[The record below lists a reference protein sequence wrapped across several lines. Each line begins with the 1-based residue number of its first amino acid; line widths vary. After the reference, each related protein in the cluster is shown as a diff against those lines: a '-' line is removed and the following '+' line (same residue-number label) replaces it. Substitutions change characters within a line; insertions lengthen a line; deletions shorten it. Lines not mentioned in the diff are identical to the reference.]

1 MRDTSQLR
9 RVLSLSASVIVLTAI
24 AAPALAQA
32 AAPAA
37 PAPAEPATSQEAG
50 GADVIVTAEHRQT
63 RLQKVPVAVSVF
75 TGASRDR
82 IGISTVQEV
91 TNFAP
96 GFVYDPGN
104 VHAYIRGVG
113 RQSINLTDDAR
124 VATYEDEFYV
134 YSPYGLDRSSLFLSQ
149 EQIERGPQN
158 VGGRNAAAGSVD
170 LTSVRPTDKPYAEL
184 RATAGNF
191 DTYDVEGAVSG
202 RVAPGLDLRLAAY
215 DHNQNQG
222 YYKNLAGG
230 PSEGNEI
237 HEWYVEGQAQW
248 QPNDKFELWARLFF
262 SGWDNRG
269 DAGSRV
275 GFTAGSWDETNLT
288 DGNAYVGGGLFVNP
302 NFGYA
307 GVPGSPPNLAATAA
321 GND

>member
-1 MRDTSQLR
+1 M
-9 RVLSLSASVIVLTAI
+9 SASVIVLAAI
-24 AAPALAQA
+24 AAPALAQT

-37 PAPAEPATSQEAG
+37 PAPAEPAASQGIG

-63 RLQKVPVAVSVF
+63 KLQKVPVAVSVF

-134 YSPYGLDRSSLFLSQ
+134 YSPYGLDKSSLFLSQ

-158 VGGRNAAAGSVD
+158 VGGREAAAGSID
-170 LTSVRPTDKPYAEL
+170 SIDIRPTDTPYAE
-184 RATAGNF
+184 
-191 DTYDVEGAVSG
+191 V
-202 RVAPGLDLRLAAY
+202 
-215 DHNQNQG
+215 
-222 YYKNLAGG
+222 
-230 PSEGNEI
+230 
-237 HEWYVEGQAQW
+237 
-248 QPNDKFELWARLFF
+248 
-262 SGWDNRG
+262 RG
-269 DAGSRV
+269 
-275 GFTAGSWDETNLT
+275 
-288 DGNAYVGGGLFVNP
+288 
-302 NFGYA
+302 
-307 GVPGSPPNLAATAA
+307 
-321 GND
+321 